1 VDEIAWSDDG
11 SRIWALAD
19 GEAVS
24 WKLERGET
32 ILDEPQKNYRA
43 LVRSSS
49 SGQVWLVERS
59 GTMRE
64 ISLADGTTGTQIELG
79 SLVKVVAGDAKGERA
94 AVVTEAGVQ
103 VVDLRSHRSRKVTIP
118 ACESPDSPAFGADG
132 KDLWFG
138 CGGATAVRVDSQ
150 NQELLE
156 SLDGDEEFTAVEVD
170 PATGDVYLAGAAGQ
184 VFQKSGTKTELLT
197 QTRCKTAATG
207 ITVAMNGE
215 GLLPFGQDF
224 GQVGCTELA
233 SRESGSWEFYPFTE
247 QAVKSRTVSALHLPR
262 RERSSRAHRRDVGR
276 EAASEAP
283 TGRAHDDGCDLG
295 SYSVA
300 HRRVRRLLCWTGWS
314 PTRITVDPG
323 R

>member
-1 VDEIAWSDDG
+1 MVQLFSGGALDRRIVADWPARVAVMSPDSRYIAVGTIDSVEVFDTDVGVRRMRLRGASPVDEIAWSDDG

-79 SLVKVVAGDAKGERA
+79 SLVKVVAGDARGERA

-132 KDLWFG
+132 KDLWFV
-138 CGGATAVRVDSQ
+138 CGGATAVRVDPQ

-156 SLDGDEEFTAVEVD
+156 LSLIHIC
-170 PATGDVYLAGAAGQ
+170 
-184 VFQKSGTKTELLT
+184 
-197 QTRCKTAATG
+197 RC
-207 ITVAMNGE
+207 
-215 GLLPFGQDF
+215 
-224 GQVGCTELA
+224 
-233 SRESGSWEFYPFTE
+233 
-247 QAVKSRTVSALHLPR
+247 R
-262 RERSSRAHRRDVGR
+262 RA
-276 EAASEAP
+276 
-283 TGRAHDDGCDLG
+283 
-295 SYSVA
+295 
-300 HRRVRRLLCWTGWS
+300 
-314 PTRITVDPG
+314 I
-323 R
+323 